1 MYPLRLLKIV
11 ASSVVLSFYFII
23 LQSISEA
30 DVQKQCKSHQCKG
43 KVTTLIHVPKER
55 ELVCLISLA
64 LFGTLGIPSF
74 PDRNFVSSSY
84 VQCSFPDAGEVDSI
98 NRVLQCSGA
107 EQLDAFLLLL

>member
-1 MYPLRLLKIV
+1 MYLLSLLKIV
-11 ASSVVLSFYFII
+11 ASSIVLSFCFII

-55 ELVCLISLA
+55 EPVCLISLA
-64 LFGTLGIPSF
+64 LFGTPGIPSF
-74 PDRNFVSSSY
+74 PNRNVVSPSY
-84 VQCSFPDAGEVDSI
+84 VQCSFPDTGEVDNI

-107 EQLDAFLLLL
+107 EQLDTFPLLL